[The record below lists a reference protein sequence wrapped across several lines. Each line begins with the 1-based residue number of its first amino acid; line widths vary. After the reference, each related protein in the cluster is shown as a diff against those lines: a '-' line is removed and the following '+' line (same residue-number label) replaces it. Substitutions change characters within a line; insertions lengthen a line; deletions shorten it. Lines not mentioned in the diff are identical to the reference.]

1 MSDEQFRPRRLAE
14 KLLAIRMGLDLSQN
28 EMLHVLGLKDGYDRA
43 FVSFWETDKR
53 QPPLGVVLRYARA
66 YGVST
71 DFLLDDN
78 FNLPPPA
85 QIQLNLPS
93 RKRRRRSSNSS

>member
-28 EMLHVLGLKDGYDRA
+28 EMLHVLGLKDVYDRA

-71 DFLLDDN
+71 DFLLDDK
-78 FNLPPPA
+78 FNLPPP
-85 QIQLNLPS
+85 QIQLNRPS
-93 RKRRRRSSNSS
+93 RKRRRRSSNPS